1 MKLILQFLT
10 LLISISTFAQNDSPK
25 NMVLI
30 PSGEFVMGKNTPNPT
45 DWQPEHMVAIDSF
58 YLDSYEVT
66 NRQYAEYCQAT
77 KHAFPE
83 FWGMKEFKCS
93 PEFPDH
99 PVVGVSWFDA
109 ENYAKWVGKRLP
121 TEAEWEYASR
131 GGLAGKNFHT
141 DDQIDSTKANFA
153 KKYKGT
159 LRVGTFAPNA
169 FGLYDMP
176 GNVWEWT
183 SDNYA
188 DDYYRISE
196 PFNPKGPKNG
206 RFKVIRGGSWHS
218 GAMCVQ
224 NYFRNG
230 LSPSWV
236 DFGVGFRCAKSLK

>member
-1 MKLILQFLT
+1 MKPTLFILTF
-10 LLISISTFAQNDSPK
+10 LISLSLFAQNDSAK
-25 NMVLI
+25 NRILI
-30 PSGEFVMGKNTPNPT
+30 PAGEFNMGKNTSNPT
-45 DWQPEHMVAIDSF
+45 DWQPEHKVVIDSF
-58 YLDSYEVT
+58 YLDAYEVT
-66 NRQYAEYCQAT
+66 NQQYAEFCRAT
-77 KHAFPE
+77 KHALPE

-109 ENYAKWVGKRLP
+109 ESYAKWAGKRLP
-121 TEAEWEYASR
+121 TEAEWEYACR
-131 GGLAGKNFHT
+131 GGLVDQNFHT
-141 DDQIDSTKANFA
+141 GNQLDSTKANFA

-183 SDNYA
+183 ADNYA
-188 DDYYRISE
+188 DDYYQDSE
-196 PFNPKGPKNG
+196 PSNPKGPKNG

-230 LSPSWV
+230 LSPSWI

>member
-1 MKLILQFLT
+1 MKPTLFILTF
-10 LLISISTFAQNDSPK
+10 LISLSLFAQNDSAK
-25 NMVLI
+25 NRILI
-30 PSGEFVMGKNTPNPT
+30 PSGEFNMGKNTSNQT
-45 DWQPEHMVAIDSF
+45 DWQPEHKVVIDSF
-58 YLDSYEVT
+58 YLDAYEVT
-66 NRQYAEYCQAT
+66 NQQYAEFCRAT
-77 KHAFPE
+77 KHALPE

-109 ENYAKWVGKRLP
+109 ESYAKWAGKRLP
-121 TEAEWEYASR
+121 TEAEWEYACR
-131 GGLAGKNFHT
+131 GGLVDQNFHT
-141 DDQIDSTKANFA
+141 GNQLDSTKANFA

-183 SDNYA
+183 ADNYA
-188 DDYYRISE
+188 DDYYQDSE
-196 PFNPKGPKNG
+196 PSNPKGPKNG

-230 LSPSWV
+230 LSPSWI

>member
-1 MKLILQFLT
+1 MKPTLFILTF
-10 LLISISTFAQNDSPK
+10 LISLSLFAQNDSAK
-25 NMVLI
+25 NRILI
-30 PSGEFVMGKNTPNPT
+30 PAGEFNMGKNTSNPT
-45 DWQPEHMVAIDSF
+45 DWQPEHKVVIDSF
-58 YLDSYEVT
+58 YLDAYEVT
-66 NRQYAEYCQAT
+66 NQQYAEFCRAT
-77 KHAFPE
+77 NHALPE

-99 PVVGVSWFDA
+99 PVVGISWFDA
-109 ENYAKWVGKRLP
+109 ESYAKWAGKRLP
-121 TEAEWEYASR
+121 TEAEWEYACR
-131 GGLAGKNFHT
+131 GGLVDQNFHT
-141 DDQIDSTKANFA
+141 GNQLDSTKANFA

-183 SDNYA
+183 ADNYA
-188 DDYYRISE
+188 DDYYQGSE
-196 PFNPKGPKNG
+196 PSNPKGPKNG

-230 LSPSWV
+230 LSPSWI